1 MASVEKDLS
10 LNLKIQP
17 TSFLKKRLVEL
28 VGVSLLVSMVLLS
41 AAFLTYN
48 ASDASWNS
56 ANTATIMNILGAPGA
71 IISDL
76 LIQMIGI
83 ANCLLVIVPSFWG
96 IRLLT
101 HSSIE
106 KPLWRLIFLCIG
118 VILFSSS
125 VTRIPVPEFWSI
137 SSGLGGTLGLIVFSH
152 RIQGQSTIGIENA
165 VVVPLQHDGVQK
177 YLWS

>member
-1 MASVEKDLS
+1 MTSIEKDLS

-17 TSFLKKRLVEL
+17 TSFFKKRIEEL
-28 VGVSLLVSMVLLS
+28 AGLVLL
-41 AAFLTYN
+41 AFMALLSVAFFTYN

-56 ANTATIMNILGAPGA
+56 ANTATVINIVGVPGA
-71 IISDL
+71 IISYL

-83 ANCLLVIVPSFWG
+83 ANFLLVIVPSFWG

-106 KPLWRLIFLCIG
+106 KPFLRLVFLTIG

-125 VTRIPVPEFWSI
+125 VARISTPEFWSI
-137 SSGLGGTLGLIVFSH
+137 TSGLGGTLGPIVFDQIFYSW
-152 RIQGQSTIGIENA
+152 N
-165 VVVPLQHDGVQK
+165 L
-177 YLWS
+177 